1 MDKQFP
7 CRLGCTEMLLQIHSQ
22 CLHVLSLILLIMLLQ
37 FQQPFMT
44 DHCSRQSSCCLFQN
58 ISQCHLTEIM
68 NPQIRLLTASYIQS
82 RLRLHILPSQI
93 HMSCHHPAVSGFQI
107 SIPDKINQ
115 FSGYFLL
122 AFSKS
127 GKVKKCHNF
136 ILIKKTH
143 RILKFLLNI
152 SADCLCGKI
161 LLIQIG
167 NLQDQA
173 HIFMIS
179 APSQFTQFSAHL
191 HIIRSPVR
199 QNSHKNLLHIPVRI
213 FFLRFMRKQILQF
226 LHQNIQYTDNS
237 QCNL

>member
-1 MDKQFP
+1 
-7 CRLGCTEMLLQIHSQ
+7 
-22 CLHVLSLILLIMLLQ
+22 
-37 FQQPFMT
+37 MT
-44 DHCSRQSSCCLFQN
+44 DHCSWQSSCCLFQN

-93 HMSCHHPAVSGFQI
+93 HMSCHHSAVSGFQI

-179 APSQFTQFSAHL
+179 TPSQFTQFSTHL
-191 HIIRSPVR
+191 HIIRSSVR
-199 QNSHKNLLHIPVRI
+199 QNPDKNLLHIPVRI

>member
-1 MDKQFP
+1 
-7 CRLGCTEMLLQIHSQ
+7 
-22 CLHVLSLILLIMLLQ
+22 
-37 FQQPFMT
+37 
-44 DHCSRQSSCCLFQN
+44 
-58 ISQCHLTEIM
+58 
-68 NPQIRLLTASYIQS
+68 
-82 RLRLHILPSQI
+82 
-93 HMSCHHPAVSGFQI
+93 MSCHHPAVSGFQI

-179 APSQFTQFSAHL
+179 TPSQFTQFSTHL
-191 HIIRSPVR
+191 HIIRSFHNQVFGRIFVR
-199 QNSHKNLLHIPVRI
+199 QFDGLFHILHHNKLTVGKR
-213 FFLRFMRKQILQF
+213 FLRNFLTGQKFQLTFYFLFHSLLQSLRSGNQHCLTVHTVF
-226 LHQNIQYTDNS
+226 SLA
-237 QCNL
+237 